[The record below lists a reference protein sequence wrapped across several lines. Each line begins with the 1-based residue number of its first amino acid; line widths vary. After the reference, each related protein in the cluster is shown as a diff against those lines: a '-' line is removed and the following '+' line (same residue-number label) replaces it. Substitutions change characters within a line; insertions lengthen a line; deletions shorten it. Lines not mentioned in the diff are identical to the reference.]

1 MAQLFDTFEV
11 NRVPRWPL
19 MSRLVALSVVLHGL
33 FFVAIV
39 YVPALRGLLH
49 VASTM
54 SGIEFSREDY
64 DKTLLGQRATVIK
77 FAPHEKLYYP
87 PDYFGAPEIA
97 ETTQLDP
104 TMVQPAA
111 PPPPPPMP
119 VYRPRRQRPSA
130 APTPEP
136 TPTPEEVA
144 DATPTPTPLSEEER
158 KKAEAEMAETEKK
171 TGVSRLRIKVKPW
184 EDLAAEGKQ
193 LFEQGK
199 LNLNTE
205 VDVTATAER
214 MADGKLDPATV
225 NLKWKNPPDETTDMI
240 ARRVITAVSESEML
254 VTLEGAKAV
263 DMALKLNEKD
273 IAIVIGNKFAT
284 PAEAEKYANGYGLLL
299 FWANAARKGTDDAE
313 IYKNVKVR
321 QEGDRFVISF
331 QMPKDAAGKLITN
344 MLSKKAKDAAA
355 SQNKA
360 EAGAAATP

>member
-19 MSRLVALSVVLHGL
+19 MSRLVALSIVVHGL

-39 YVPALRGLLH
+39 YIPTLRALLH
-49 VASTM
+49 VASAM
-54 SGIEFSREDY
+54 SGLEFSREDY
-64 DKTLLGQRATVIK
+64 DKTLLGQRATIIK
-77 FAPHEKLYYP
+77 FEPHEKLYYP
-87 PDYFGAPEIA
+87 PDYFGAPEVA

-104 TMVQPAA
+104 MMVQPVA
-111 PPPPPPMP
+111 PPPVQ

-130 APTPEP
+130 VSTPEP

-144 DATPTPTPLSEEER
+144 GATPTPTPVSEEER
-158 KKAEAEMAETEKK
+158 KRAEAEMAETEKK

-199 LNLNTE
+199 LNLNST
-205 VDVTATAER
+205 VDVRATAER
-214 MADGKLDPATV
+214 MADGKLKPETV
-225 NLKWKNPPDETTDMI
+225 DIKWNKPPDETTELL

-263 DMALKLNEKD
+263 DMSLKLDEKD
-273 IAIVIGNKFAT
+273 IDIVIGNQFASA
-284 PAEAEKYANGYGLLL
+284 AEAEKFASGYAMLLL
-299 FWANAARKGTDDAE
+299 GARIARSGTDDAE
-313 IYKNVKVR
+313 IYNNVKVR
-321 QEGDRFVISF
+321 PEGDRFVISF
-331 QMPKDAAGKLITN
+331 KMPKDAAGRLITN
-344 MLSKKAKDAAA
+344 MLSKKAKDASA